1 MMAWFKPISSTD
13 EFLVLFAINYCVFYS
28 QTQTNNSYIQ

>member
-1 MMAWFKPISSTD
+1 MEWFKPISSTD
-13 EFLVLFAINYCVFYS
+13 EFLVLFAIKDCVFYS